1 MSRLFFCGKVQTL
14 GSKLAAKLGRMTP
27 EHNGAV
33 LGMYVSNMTQNLL
46 LQIRYD
52 SQSMR
57 AISVSAF
64 RKAVS

>member
-33 LGMYVSNMTQNLL
+33 LGMSVSNMT
-46 LQIRYD
+46 
-52 SQSMR
+52 
-57 AISVSAF
+57 
-64 RKAVS
+64 